1 MKILKVVIMDSSF
14 GDCVVKDGA
23 LGGNVEYDGVDGD
36 ANSQHIAS
44 SSPHHIDI
52 YILVLRQLIVNV
64 QGWHYQVADRVVKRQ
79 RPPDA
84 PRRPGV
90 TCSEESGCVV
100 GRVTDLWW

>member
-52 YILVLRQLIVNV
+52 Y
-64 QGWHYQVADRVVKRQ
+64 RVVKRQ

-84 PRRPGV
+84 PGRPGV